1 MGALLDQYLSTF
13 GQSLQAL
20 SAPPGGAQTFPA
32 AGPGSQPLDPNLAA
46 MPQPPTFQ
54 PQPGGMTA
62 AGLPVGQTFDTG
74 GQVMTAPAPSFEEQP
89 TPGVEGVPG
98 GGGAATP
105 QPLMPFEE
113 EQPVDLPT
121 FEEPPPTPPG
131 TVPAEGLPGGTP
143 PIVRPEDAA
152 PAPEGAAAA
161 PGEPRGRGKGGAQ
174 VEEGEEILQAG
185 DVESPEDL
193 MAAATDEE
201 IAKGTDVV
209 EQQLEEQGSS
219 LDEAYAKVTG
229 GPPDT
234 RLSREEKGQL
244 LMEFGLRMLAY
255 SGQEGAEFEAIGR
268 AGIETLGSARAM
280 REQKRR
286 RPIEEQK
293 EQLEMDLTRAQMEAA
308 QRTRKEVTTDA
319 EGNMIIVDTE
329 TGNRIN
335 VTDADGNSVKGGAQ
349 EARRFE
355 KEVARE
361 MYRAVRCTGMS
372 GDELQTCEVAALA
385 YASGGAGTV
394 LAFPEVMDREN
405 TTAALKVL
413 LDEDAQYTKHT
424 IPSTGERKT
433 IADMTGE
440 ERAEIVA
447 EYAKMWGV
455 QPDEPRGTAEE
466 APTGWEAVGMT
477 EEEARQL
484 PPNQRVRHP
493 DGGFVANRDGKLVR
507 LDENGQVMQ

>member
-1 MGALLDQYLSTF
+1 
-13 GQSLQAL
+13 
-20 SAPPGGAQTFPA
+20 
-32 AGPGSQPLDPNLAA
+32 
-46 MPQPPTFQ
+46 
-54 PQPGGMTA
+54 
-62 AGLPVGQTFDTG
+62 
-74 GQVMTAPAPSFEEQP
+74 
-89 TPGVEGVPG
+89 VEN
-98 GGGAATP
+98 
-105 QPLMPFEE
+105 
-113 EQPVDLPT
+113 
-121 FEEPPPTPPG
+121 
-131 TVPAEGLPGGTP
+131 
-143 PIVRPEDAA
+143 
-152 PAPEGAAAA
+152 
-161 PGEPRGRGKGGAQ
+161 
-174 VEEGEEILQAG
+174 
-185 DVESPEDL
+185 PEDL

-268 AGIETLGSARAM
+268 AGIETMGSARAM
-280 REQKRR
+280 REAKRT
-286 RPIEEQK
+286 RPMEEQK
-293 EQLEMDLTRAQMEAA
+293 AQLELDLTRAQMEAA

-319 EGNMIIVDTE
+319 QGNMIIVDTE
-329 TGNRIN
+329 TGKRIN
-335 VTDADGNSVKGGAQ
+335 VTDSEGNSVQGGAQ
-349 EARRFE
+349 EQRRFE

-413 LDEDAQYTKHT
+413 LDEDAQYTKHV
-424 IPSTGERKT
+424 IPSTGESKT
-433 IADMTGE
+433 IANMTGE

-455 QPDEPRGTAEE
+455 QPNEQRGTAAE

-477 EEEARQL
+477 EADAQQL
-484 PPNQRVRHP
+484 QPGQKVPHP

-507 LDENGQVMQ
+507 LDENERLVQ